1 MRLLEPRKKILNNGS
16 LLKLIQSGSRSFT
29 SSNVAKGG
37 AIMHM
42 KHVLVGSIVS
52 AVVFWGCLGLATAS
66 GEEKVEVSF
75 SPDVVANYIH
85 AVIAADRALY
95 TTHVV
100 DRLQEERV
108 VVAAEA
114 WKQRKALPLPA
125 QMLLMAGRVVEMG
138 GSGLRYRLASLWPI
152 YEENGP
158 STVFEETGLQVVADD
173 PDEVYSGIIT
183 RGDQRFY
190 KAIYA
195 DRAVSKACVNCHNG
209 HILSGKR
216 DFKLGDVMGG
226 IIISFPLPIEKK
238 EVPDSPG

>member
-1 MRLLEPRKKILNNGS
+1 MN
-16 LLKLIQSGSRSFT
+16 T
-29 SSNVAKGG
+29 
-37 AIMHM
+37 
-42 KHVLVGSIVS
+42 KHVIVRSVLS
-52 AVVFWGCLGLATAS
+52 AVIFFGCIGIAFAAD
-66 GEEKVEVSF
+66 EEELEVDF
-75 SPDVVANYIH
+75 SPQVVADYIH
-85 AVIAADRALY
+85 AVISADRAIY
-95 TTHVV
+95 ATHVV

-108 VVAAEA
+108 VVATES

-152 YEENGP
+152 FEENGP
-158 STVFEETGLQVVADD
+158 SNVFEEAGLKVVAED
-173 PDEVYSGIIT
+173 PDDVYSGIMT
-183 RGDQRFY
+183 RGDKRFF

-238 EVPDSPG
+238 ESPESPG

>member
-1 MRLLEPRKKILNNGS
+1 MDTKRLIIG
-16 LLKLIQSGSRSFT
+16 
-29 SSNVAKGG
+29 
-37 AIMHM
+37 
-42 KHVLVGSIVS
+42 LVVS
-52 AVVFWGCLGLATAS
+52 AVVFFGGMGTAS
-66 GEEKVEVSF
+66 AEEELDVSF
-75 SPDVVANYIH
+75 SPDVVADYIH

-108 VVAAEA
+108 VIAAEA

-138 GSGLRYRLASLWPI
+138 GSGLRFRLASLWPI

-158 STVFEETGLQVVADD
+158 STVFEETGLEVVAED

-183 RGDQRFY
+183 RGNTRFF

-209 HILSGKR
+209 HILSSKH

-226 IIISFPLPIEKK
+226 VIISFPLPIEK
-238 EVPDSPG
+238 EDTP

>member
-1 MRLLEPRKKILNNGS
+1 MRLLGLREKLLNNGR

-29 SSNVAKGG
+29 SSKVAKGG
-37 AIMHM
+37 AVMHM
-42 KHVLVGSIVS
+42 KRVLVGSIVS
-52 AVVFWGCLGLATAS
+52 AVMFWGCLGLATAS

-183 RGDQRFY
+183 RGEQRFF

-216 DFKLGDVMGG
+216 DFKLRDVMGG

-238 EVPDSPG
+238 EAPDSSG

>member
-1 MRLLEPRKKILNNGS
+1 M
-16 LLKLIQSGSRSFT
+16 
-29 SSNVAKGG
+29 VAKGG
-37 AIMHM
+37 AAMNTKRVIV
-42 KHVLVGSIVS
+42 KSIVS
-52 AVVFWGCLGLATAS
+52 AVMFLGCVGIAVAAD
-66 GEEKVEVSF
+66 EEELKVSF
-75 SPDVVANYIH
+75 SPEVVTNYIH

-95 TTHVV
+95 TTHIV

-158 STVFEETGLQVVADD
+158 SNVFEETGMKVVAEN

-183 RGDQRFY
+183 RGDKRFF

-195 DRAVSKACVNCHNG
+195 DRATSKACVNCHNG
-209 HILSGKR
+209 HILSSKR

-226 IIISFPLPIEKK
+226 IIISFPLPIETT
-238 EVPDSPG
+238 EPH

>member
-1 MRLLEPRKKILNNGS
+1 MIPKADSGWLEVLSTGIK
-16 LLKLIQSGSRSFT
+16 
-29 SSNVAKGG
+29 VVKGG
-37 AIMHM
+37 AVMNM
-42 KHVLVGSIVS
+42 KRVIVGSVVS
-52 AVVFWGCLGLATAS
+52 AVMFLGCVGIAFAAD
-66 GEEKVEVSF
+66 EEELEVSF
-75 SPDVVANYIH
+75 SPEVVANYIH

-95 TTHVV
+95 TTHIV
-100 DRLQEERV
+100 DRLQEEGV
-108 VVAAEA
+108 LVAAEA

-158 STVFEETGLQVVADD
+158 SNVFEEAGLKVVSED
-173 PDEVYSGIIT
+173 PDDVYSGIIT
-183 RGDQRFY
+183 RGDKRFF

-209 HILSGKR
+209 HILSSKR

-226 IIISFPLPIEKK
+226 IIISFPLPIEK
-238 EVPDSPG
+238 EETP

>member
-1 MRLLEPRKKILNNGS
+1 MNMKCLILGS
-16 LLKLIQSGSRSFT
+16 
-29 SSNVAKGG
+29 V
-37 AIMHM
+37 M
-42 KHVLVGSIVS
+42 S
-52 AVVFWGCLGLATAS
+52 AVLFIGCAGIAFAADE
-66 GEEKVEVSF
+66 GELEVSF
-75 SPDVVANYIH
+75 SPEVVANYIH

-95 TTHVV
+95 TTHIV

-158 STVFEETGLQVVADD
+158 SNVFEEAGMKVVAED

-183 RGDQRFY
+183 RGDKRFF

-195 DRAVSKACVNCHNG
+195 DRATSKACVDCHNG
-209 HILSGKR
+209 HILSSKR

-226 IIISFPLPIEKK
+226 VIISFPLPLDKTEF
-238 EVPDSPG
+238 P

>member
-1 MRLLEPRKKILNNGS
+1 MDVKRLIVGLVV
-16 LLKLIQSGSRSFT
+16 SGIIFF
-29 SSNVAKGG
+29 GG
-37 AIMHM
+37 MGTA
-42 KHVLVGSIVS
+42 LAS
-52 AVVFWGCLGLATAS
+52 A
-66 GEEKVEVSF
+66 EEELEVSF
-75 SPDVVANYIH
+75 SPDVVADYIH

-108 VVAAEA
+108 VIAAEA

-138 GSGLRYRLASLWPI
+138 GSGLRFRLASLWPI

-158 STVFEETGLQVVADD
+158 STVFEETGLEVVVED

-183 RGDQRFY
+183 RGNTRFF

-209 HILSGKR
+209 HILSSKH

-226 IIISFPLPIEKK
+226 VIISFPLPIEK
-238 EVPDSPG
+238 EEMP

>member
-173 PDEVYSGIIT
+173 PEEVYSGIIT

>member
-1 MRLLEPRKKILNNGS
+1 MNTKCGMLKLLMSAVFVFGS
-16 LLKLIQSGSRSFT
+16 LG
-29 SSNVAKGG
+29 VALG
-37 AIMHM
+37 AD
-42 KHVLVGSIVS
+42 
-52 AVVFWGCLGLATAS
+52 
-66 GEEKVEVSF
+66 EEKNEVDF
-75 SPDVVANYIH
+75 SPNVVADYIH

-138 GSGLRYRLASLWPI
+138 GTGLRYRLASLWPI

-183 RGDQRFY
+183 RGDQRFF

-226 IIISFPLPIEKK
+226 IIISFPLPVEKK
-238 EVPDSPG
+238 EMP